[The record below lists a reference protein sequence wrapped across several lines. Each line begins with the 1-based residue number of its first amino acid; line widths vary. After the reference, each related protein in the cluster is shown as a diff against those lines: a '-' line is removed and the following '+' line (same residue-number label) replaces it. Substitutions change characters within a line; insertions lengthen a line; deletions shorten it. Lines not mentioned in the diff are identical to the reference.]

1 MGESHVKYSVLI
13 MGRSELIVTAIRSAG
28 LNRYFSGV
36 TGVPASISAER
47 ALVLHPANIL
57 VLTDPNDLSAVRAAY
72 RSGFLAVLLI
82 CPDAADRNAYID
94 SGVFCCTRAELP
106 ATLPQ
111 LLAACT
117 RLRETRGEAEALR
130 GKLDEARL
138 ISRAKLLLISRFKMS
153 EDEAHRFLERSAMD
167 NCTKLRNAAE
177 SVIRTYEE

>member
-82 CPDAADRNAYID
+82 CPDAADR
-94 SGVFCCTRAELP
+94 
-106 ATLPQ
+106 
-111 LLAACT
+111 
-117 RLRETRGEAEALR
+117 
-130 GKLDEARL
+130 
-138 ISRAKLLLISRFKMS
+138 
-153 EDEAHRFLERSAMD
+153 SA
-167 NCTKLRNAAE
+167 
-177 SVIRTYEE
+177 

>member
-1 MGESHVKYSVLI
+1 MIEILQETKTSVVCVKPVGI
-13 MGRSELIVTAIRSAG
+13 
-28 LNRYFSGV
+28 
-36 TGVPASISAER
+36 
-47 ALVLHPANIL
+47 
-57 VLTDPNDLSAVRAAY
+57 AAQ
-72 RSGFLAVLLI
+72 GMDVQA
-82 CPDAADRNAYID
+82 
-94 SGVFCCTRAELP
+94 
-106 ATLPQ
+106 LPQ

>member
-1 MGESHVKYSVLI
+1 MSDAANKYSIMISGSVEPLAEALRTSGIGRYISGISAVPSGANLERALI
-13 MGRSELIVTAIRSAG
+13 LH
-28 LNRYFSGV
+28 
-36 TGVPASISAER
+36 PASILVITEDA
-47 ALVLHPANIL
+47 ALRYAP
-57 VLTDPNDLSAVRAAY
+57 AAY
-72 RSGFLAVLLI
+72 KKGCLAVLLVN
-82 CPDAADRNAYID
+82 DRVPHLHTYID